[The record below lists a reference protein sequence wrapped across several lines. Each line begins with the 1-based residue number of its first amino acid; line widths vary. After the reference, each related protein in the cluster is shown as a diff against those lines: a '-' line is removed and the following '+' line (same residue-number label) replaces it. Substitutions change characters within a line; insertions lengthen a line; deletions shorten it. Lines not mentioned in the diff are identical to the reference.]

1 MSHLKNYLKN
11 YLESTQSVYGLLS
24 LSETPGGFFKHLV
37 SLTQAIKKDP
47 ASRHKFK
54 KIVNILNC
62 ENEEMKSMK
71 KQVIDW
77 MWQKLVLM
85 KKLDFARIP
94 EVKQKF
100 DDLEKILSGDD
111 YESRSGGYISV
122 LSDYF
127 LSACTSLARYGKCLE
142 CDDWLKISIR
152 KCFLIFKDKDL
163 DFPKSMRLDH
173 IKNRLKEFGAQKKK
187 IKPSSKE
194 GKQLSNRLQHGF
206 VSAVVSPDGL
216 FFQDDGTIHIE
227 FEWGKVEKIIY
238 PKEYYRWWN
247 ITTYDSKMELDVDG
261 VENLKWLM
269 LLCRY
274 IDLNPK
280 PLSSLP
286 KPKTAL
292 EADELC
298 NTQVLQYFLSGFKAS
313 SWDGAPFS
321 KVEILRIVD
330 RFLHLLLL
338 KSDFNYPGKVR
349 TSLKDEADD
358 YAYGVL
364 FDHIDKMEGEK
375 KRSFTNKDAL
385 KYVQSTDPPLHI
397 SEKSV
402 KRVCKKIREEIAWTT
417 KPGKKS

>member
-298 NTQVLQYFLSGFKAS
+298 NTQVLQFFLSGFKAS
-313 SWDGAPFS
+313 SWDGAPLTKEEIITLVERLLYFLKI
-321 KVEILRIVD
+321 KVEFD
-330 RFLHLLLL
+330 
-338 KSDFNYPGKVR
+338 SPGKYR
-349 TSLKDEADD
+349 TLHKTEADKQAHD
-358 YAYGVL
+358 IL
-364 FDHIDKMEGEK
+364 LPHIENMPKEK
-375 KRSFTNKDAL
+375 RLLFTNADAAEYI
-385 KYVQSTDPPLHI
+385 KSKNSTVHI
-397 SEKSV
+397 TEKSA
-402 KRVCKKIREEIAWTT
+402 KRACKKVRDVTGWRT
-417 KPGKKS
+417 KPGSKI